1 MLYRIID
8 ADDLPSLIR
17 AFMDSYELVAPVA
30 HGQGYIFDVIEDPN
44 DVVLDYPTTMA
55 SPKKYFLP
63 SEETLFKFDVAEND
77 VVDFELDVKPRVLFG
92 VHPCDLNAIERL
104 DAVFLDS
111 RYCDPYYRARRE
123 ATLIVGVGCMPTASC
138 FCHRVDADEAPR
150 GYDLFLQDLG
160 DRYWVSI
167 SSVAA
172 AEILEESTHLRE
184 ATDDDRAAFARR
196 HASPHGR
203 FRRLHSPCAGYRHA
217 DGHLPFRFVLGGNRL
232 AVPELHGMRR
242 GMPDLH
248 VLRHQRHPFSR
259 CQARR
264 ARAHVGLL
272 HEPGIRPGGRRA

>member
-17 AFMDSYELVAPVA
+17 AFMDSYELVAPVK
-30 HGQGYIFDVIEDPN
+30 HDPGYIFDVIDDPS
-44 DVVLDYPTTMA
+44 DVVLDYPTTIA

-63 SEETLFKFDVAEND
+63 SEETLFKFDVASND
-77 VVDFELDVKPRVLFG
+77 VVDFEIDIKPRVLFG

-111 RYCDPYYRARRE
+111 RYGDPYYRARRE
-123 ATLIVGVGCMPTASC
+123 ATLIVGVGCMPTQNC

-172 AEILEESTHLRE
+172 AEILE
-184 ATDDDRAAFARR
+184 
-196 HASPHGR
+196 
-203 FRRLHSPCAGYRHA
+203 
-217 DGHLPFRFVLGGNRL
+217 
-232 AVPELHGMRR
+232 
-242 GMPDLH
+242 
-248 VLRHQRHPFSR
+248 
-259 CQARR
+259 
-264 ARAHVGLL
+264 
-272 HEPGIRPGGRRA
+272 